1 MTEYIDSPAL
11 AKFVT
16 GATHHPRAIYAA
28 RGGGVMASAVIAS
41 AVGLRRSSRLPD
53 KYGIYRTPVCRECGR
68 DEWPCA
74 TARLLGTWPGTN
86 LPASIPARGVRTRTS
101 TPTTSTCA
109 HREGEAMPHSASRIG
124 WLVVDPAGRPYA
136 WYSLALAKT
145 EARAWRLL
153 ERRRKARAQMVAGG
167 WTVRA
172 GHAHGLVPGAA
183 DLVKAT
189 A

>member
-1 MTEYIDSPAL
+1 MTECIDSPAL
-11 AKFVT
+11 AEFVT
-16 GATHHPRAIYAA
+16 GATHHPRTIYAA

-41 AVGLRRSSRLPD
+41 AVGPRRSSRLPD
-53 KYGIYRTPVCRECGR
+53 KYGIYR
-68 DEWPCA
+68 
-74 TARLLGTWPGTN
+74 
-86 LPASIPARGVRTRTS
+86 ASTPARGVRTRTS

-109 HREGEAMPHSASRIG
+109 YREGEAMSHSASRIG